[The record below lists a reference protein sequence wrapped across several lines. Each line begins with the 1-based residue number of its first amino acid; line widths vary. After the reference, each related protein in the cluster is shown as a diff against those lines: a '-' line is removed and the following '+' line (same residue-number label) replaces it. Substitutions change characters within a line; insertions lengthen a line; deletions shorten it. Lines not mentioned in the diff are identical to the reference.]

1 MTQLLQR
8 ALKKIKALPE
18 SEQDGIAELIL
29 SELEDEQRWDE
40 AFAKSKGKL
49 AKLSAKVDA
58 DIQAGRVSNTGID
71 EL

>member
-29 SELEDEQRWDE
+29 SELEDEHRWDE

-58 DIQAGRVSNTGID
+58 DIKAGRVSNAGID